1 MTIIEQHNENRA
13 TIEEMRDEIEVL
25 KAAGSKQVIIDI
37 DLAEQLVA
45 IALGV
50 MQLKDLAADKPVKK
64 VQR

>member
-1 MTIIEQHNENRA
+1 MTIVEQHNENRE
-13 TIEEMRDEIEVL
+13 TIEEMRDEIAVL
-25 KAAGSKQVIIDI
+25 KAAGSKQVIVDI

-50 MQLKDLAADKPVKK
+50 MQLKDLASDKPVKK